1 MIFDFGLFDSDLV
14 EDFLQ
19 HYTLDA
25 ILEEIGKPVS
35 YQLDTLIGDALSV
48 YYLLDVN
55 IYKPFTTYQL
65 DTILVLDR
73 NNPKF
78 QESIINAIVWSCGRA
93 TEKLSEAISLMGLRL
108 LLPYATSDDLDLYW
122 AKILGMKR
130 RYGEGTEDFRKRLST
145 RLAIMKS
152 SGTKPE
158 CEAILNS
165 LLGMTNAVNLKT
177 YWPAEVRVEWNS
189 FWAMKSAEANFSVI
203 SETLDEMLAAG
214 VTWSTSFPY
223 KQYNLDAFLIGKHP
237 ANYSIDAGISKEK
250 YCSYL
255 LRTDIFD
262 TGSTD
267 YDLDTNLEAVH
278 GLTERLDALVRAIRS
293 KTELLSA
300 NISEPHDKS
309 YQIDGVLKQ
318 KKTKSYEVDSISE
331 AKRSGV
337 YRMDG
342 MTECGHR
349 IPYLLTT
356 TLEADVFS
364 LGFDLGSAPGT
375 MIFAVI

>member
-1 MIFDFGLFDSDLV
+1 MIFDVGLFDSELV

-35 YQLDTLIGDALSV
+35 YQLDTLIGDALSA

-122 AKILGMKR
+122 SKILGMKR
-130 RYGEGTEDFRKRLST
+130 RYGESTEDFRKRLST

-189 FWAMKSAEANFSVI
+189 FWAMKNAEANFSVI

-223 KQYNLDAFLIGKHP
+223 KQYNLDVFLVGKHS
-237 ANYSIDAGISKEK
+237 AYYSIDAGISKEK

-262 TGSTD
+262 MGSTN
-267 YDLDTNLEAVH
+267 YDLDINLETVH
-278 GLTERLDALVRAIRS
+278 GATERLDALVRAD
-293 KTELLSA
+293 KTKVVHVDAHIE
-300 NISEPHDKS
+300 EPHDES
-309 YQIDGVLKQ
+309 YLVDSILKQ

-331 AKRSGV
+331 AMRSGV
-337 YRMDG
+337 YRIDG
-342 MTECGHR
+342 VAECGHR
-349 IPYLLTT
+349 CPYLLATN
-356 TLEADVFS
+356 LEIGNFS

>member
-1 MIFDFGLFDSDLV
+1 MIFDVGLFDSELV

-35 YQLDTLIGDALSV
+35 YQLDILIGDALSV

-152 SGTKPE
+152 SGTKSE

-223 KQYNLDAFLIGKHP
+223 KQYNLDAFLIGKHS
-237 ANYSIDAGISKEK
+237 AYYSIDAGISKEK

-255 LRTDIFD
+255 LRAYIYDS
-262 TGSTD
+262 GQKS
-267 YDLDTNLEAVH
+267 YDLDSCLEISH
-278 GLTERLDALVRAIRS
+278 SLQERLDTLVRADKNKTELLDANISVPHAKNYQNDTILKENRS
-293 KTELLSA
+293 KTESLDAIVEAQKIDYYHIDMLAEVSHRGFYLLS
-300 NISEPHDKS
+300 
-309 YQIDGVLKQ
+309 
-318 KKTKSYEVDSISE
+318 
-331 AKRSGV
+331 
-337 YRMDG
+337 
-342 MTECGHR
+342 TE
-349 IPYLLTT
+349 LV
-356 TLEADVFS
+356 A
-364 LGFDLGSAPGT
+364 A
-375 MIFAVI
+375 